1 MIKRSIKPILSLL
14 FITTFLLFNMT
25 FISAEDEL
33 LTQDNVKLTLS
44 TAQVVSSG
52 QGKTID
58 DIYTVSEDSVFT
70 QTYSI
75 KNSSA
80 YTGSI
85 EIAIY
90 ERITTSNGSIIED
103 KTLNATVNQNSTA
116 KVTGTSV
123 TMKSTYGKYITIAC
137 KLMYKLDNEWI
148 EYSSSSSTIELY
160 SPQFTVTYTTDADP
174 VGISDF
180 PVFFGGKVIL
190 SSGVRA
196 NDIKI
201 YDSVY
206 GLLEKI
212 GDLKEGQSKRFHKD
226 ISVPAG
232 SINSYVILEY
242 TNAMTGENVRS
253 ELPTVKVTGKVI
265 DSPIESKLTLDI
277 TPAKTYI
284 ETAEKMDITFDFQ
297 NNTDYEVITAFI
309 YLLDDQGKASE
320 EPIIDIGAVE
330 PGAANSSTENMT
342 IEPDEQYSFA
352 IYAYVA
358 DSSTPFKATTDLTI
372 SSVPPSLEIQRS
384 IDTDKL
390 PFYTDTTIS
399 YSAKNVSGYELTDV
413 VITDGILGE
422 IYTAESIATGEE
434 FTFAATGKFTNDFIS
449 APSASLTIQDGKNTA
464 NSFILSKQIF
474 EIERKNEPSAM
485 LLIENIDSKDKENV
499 SFDVILLNDGN
510 ANLSNIEI
518 IDARN
523 SALLE
528 TLDSLI
534 IGDKQTI
541 QLSDQNYADDKN
553 ITLKVKCTTDDGTQ
567 LEFSYD
573 PVSLSTFPLTAV
585 IIIGAVFI
593 VLAVCIII
601 IKSRQKNK

>member
-1 MIKRSIKPILSLL
+1 MIKRNIKPIISLL
-14 FITTFLLFNMT
+14 FITTFLLFSMT
-25 FISAEDEL
+25 FISAEEL
-33 LTQDNVKLTLS
+33 LTQDSINLNLS
-44 TAQVVSSG
+44 VSQIVSSG

-58 DIYTVSEDSVFT
+58 DTYTVSEDSVFA

-75 KNSSA
+75 KNSST

-90 ERITTSNGSIIED
+90 EKITSTAGSVVSD
-103 KTLNATVNQNSTA
+103 WTTLYATVNQNSTA

-123 TMKSTYGKYITIAC
+123 TMKSTYGKSITIAY

-148 EYSSSSSTIELY
+148 EYSSSSNTIKLY

-180 PVFFGGKVIL
+180 PVFFGGKVTL
-190 SSGVRA
+190 SSGGKA
-196 NDIKI
+196 NDVKV
-201 YDSVY
+201 YDSTY
-206 GLLEKI
+206 GLLGSL
-212 GDLKEGQSKRFHKD
+212 GDLKEGQSKRFQKD

-232 SINSYVILEY
+232 SVNSYIILEY
-242 TNAMTGENVRS
+242 TDAMTGESVRT

-284 ETAEKMDITFDFQ
+284 ETAEKMDIMFDFQ

-309 YLLDDQGKASE
+309 YLLDDSGKASS
-320 EPIIDIGAVE
+320 EPIIDIGAVAS
-330 PGAANSSTENMT
+330 GASNSSTENMT
-342 IEPDEQYSFA
+342 IEPDKQYSFA

-358 DSSTPFKATTDLTI
+358 DSSTPFKATAELTI
-372 SSVPPSLEIQRS
+372 SSVPPSLDIQRS

-390 PFYTDTTIS
+390 PFYTDATIS
-399 YSAKNVSGYELTDV
+399 YTAKNVSDYELTDL
-413 VITDGILGE
+413 VISDGVLGE
-422 IYTAESIATGEE
+422 IYTADSIAVGEE
-434 FTFAATGKFTNDFIS
+434 FSFTATGKFTNDFVS
-449 APSASLTIQDGKNTA
+449 APSVSVTLQDGKNTA

-474 EIERKNEPSAM
+474 EVERKNEPSTM
-485 LLIENIDSKDKENV
+485 LLIENINSKDKEHV
-499 SFDVILLNDGN
+499 SFDVTLLNDGN
-510 ANLSNIEI
+510 ANLNNIEI

-523 SALLE
+523 GALLA

-534 IGDKQTI
+534 IGDKQVI
-541 QLSDQNYADDKN
+541 QLSDQDYKDDKD
-553 ITLKVKCTTDDGTQ
+553 ITLKVKCTTDDGEQ
-567 LEFSYD
+567 LEFSFD

-593 VLAVCIII
+593 VLAACIII
-601 IKSRQKNK
+601 IKLRQRNR